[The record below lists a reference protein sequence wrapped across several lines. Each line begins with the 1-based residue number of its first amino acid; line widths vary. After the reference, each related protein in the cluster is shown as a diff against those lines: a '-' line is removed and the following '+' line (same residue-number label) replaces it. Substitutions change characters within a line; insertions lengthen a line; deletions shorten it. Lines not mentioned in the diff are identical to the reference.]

1 MQGPCLRS
9 ATWLLVVAI
18 IAMMGLTTSGA
29 VVHEVKHAAHHS
41 AASHSTG
48 ICAWMCA
55 TGAVAHQAPVHLT
68 YSLVLVGLALTLYGS
83 PIRYFS
89 ASRLNSR
96 APPLPAA

>member
-1 MQGPCLRS
+1 MQGPYFRS

-18 IAMMGLTTSGA
+18 IAMMGMTTSGA
-29 VVHEVKHAAHHS
+29 VAHEVKHAAHHS

-55 TGAVAHQAPVHLT
+55 TGAVAHQAPLYLA
-68 YSLVLVGLALTLYGS
+68 YSLGFVGLALILYGN

-96 APPLPAA
+96 APPLPTA